1 MKVIL
6 AAVIALGAVSPALAG
21 EYQRGYSSSKVCT
34 RNVYREEYV
43 PGTQENPGYVK
54 NWTETVDVPCNS
66 SGSLSR
72 QPHSHAQPEPIDN
85 NDCSQ
90 GSLLGGLLG
99 AGVGGMASRGEGR
112 WLAVPAGGVA
122 GAMIGCQ
129 LDGG

>member
-1 MKVIL
+1 MKLVL
-6 AAVIALGAVSPALAG
+6 ATIITISSVSPTIAG
-21 EYQRGYSSSKVCT
+21 EYQRGYSASRICT
-34 RNVYREEYV
+34 RNEYREEYV
-43 PGTQENPGYVK
+43 PGTQENPGYVR
-54 NWTETVDVPCNS
+54 NWTETIEVPCNS
-66 SGSLSR
+66 SGSLST
-72 QPHSHAQPEPIDN
+72 QPPVDT

>member
-1 MKVIL
+1 MKLIL
-6 AAVIALGAVSPALAG
+6 ATIIAIGSISPAISG
-21 EYQRGYSSSKVCT
+21 EYQRGYSASRVCT
-34 RNVYREEYV
+34 RNEYREEYI

-54 NWTETVDVPCNS
+54 SWNETVEVPCNS
-66 SGSLSR
+66 SSSASNQ
-72 QPHSHAQPEPIDN
+72 QPAVDN

-99 AGVGGMASRGEGR
+99 AGVGGMASRGDGR